1 MSHLVRTALFALS
14 ALFFLAILTGA
25 PETLTGAP
33 ETVVSQDATGPEAEV
48 DFNAEAQRNFC
59 AVRWT
64 EQYRG
69 RKADIEVRTGGTH
82 NEVAVFYC
90 PNCSLYDNFV
100 RPFLDSEYRGK
111 TGMMRLSE
119 CGFQKAIFKDNHGTE
134 GIVVDVQH
142 VFPNPRR
149 AVCVEDWSM
158 RYQKKYP
165 QVKVSSRGEFDESIV
180 FSCSGC
186 TSNEAFILPFL
197 ESDHDG
203 ITVMDKLRSCGFT
216 EVVFTNAS
224 GTSEVVRQV
233 R

>member
-1 MSHLVRTALFALS
+1 MTGMSHLVRTGLFALS

-25 PETLTGAP
+25 PETA
-33 ETVVSQDATGPEAEV
+33 VSQDASGPEAEIN
-48 DFNAEAQRNFC
+48 FNADAQRNFC

-69 RKADIEVRTGGTH
+69 RKADIEVRTRGTH

-90 PNCSLYDNFV
+90 PDCSLYDNFV

-119 CGFQKAIFKDNHGTE
+119 CGFQQAVFKGNRGTE
-134 GIVVDVQH
+134 EIVVDVQH

-149 AVCVEDWSM
+149 AVCAEDWSM

>member
-1 MSHLVRTALFALS
+1 MTGMSHRIRTGLFVLS
-14 ALFFLAILTGA
+14 AVFFLVALTGS
-25 PETLTGAP
+25 PETA
-33 ETVVSQDATGPEAEV
+33 VSQDASGAETEV
-48 DFNAEAQRNFC
+48 DFNADAQRNFC

-69 RKADIEVRTGGTH
+69 RKADIEVRTRGAH

-90 PNCSLYDNFV
+90 PDCSLYDHFI
-100 RPFLDSEYRGK
+100 RPYLESEYRGK

-119 CGFQKAIFKDNHGTE
+119 CGFRQAVFKGNRGTQE
-134 GIVVDVQH
+134 IVIDVQH

-149 AVCVEDWSM
+149 AVCVQDWSM

-165 QVKVSSRGEFDESIV
+165 QVKVSSRGELDESIV

-186 TSNEAFILPFL
+186 TSQEGFILPFL
-197 ESDHDG
+197 ETDHEG
-203 ITVMDKLRSCGFT
+203 RTAMDKLRSCGFT

-224 GTSEVVRQV
+224 GTSEVVKQV

>member
-1 MSHLVRTALFALS
+1 MSHRIRTGLFVLS
-14 ALFFLAILTGA
+14 AVFFLVALTGS
-25 PETLTGAP
+25 PETA
-33 ETVVSQDATGPEAEV
+33 VSQDASGAETEV
-48 DFNAEAQRNFC
+48 DFNADAQRNFC

-69 RKADIEVRTGGTH
+69 RKADIEVRTRGAH

-90 PNCSLYDNFV
+90 PDCSLYDHFI
-100 RPFLDSEYRGK
+100 RPYLESEYRGK

-119 CGFQKAIFKDNHGTE
+119 CGFRQAVFKGNRGTQE
-134 GIVVDVQH
+134 IVIDVQH

-149 AVCVEDWSM
+149 AVCVQDWSM

-165 QVKVSSRGEFDESIV
+165 QVKVSSRGELDESIV

-186 TSNEAFILPFL
+186 TSQEGFILPFL
-197 ESDHDG
+197 ETDHEG
-203 ITVMDKLRSCGFT
+203 RTAMDKLRSCGFT

-224 GTSEVVRQV
+224 GTSEVVKQV